1 MRSII
6 RNPVK
11 RTCLFPA
18 KNTVIKSQKTRAL
31 NETDS
36 PKIRD
41 SNLIS
46 LPHALVRVFFC
57 VGGERLVGNA
67 SVTACWRPIF

>member
-1 MRSII
+1 MKSIFHD
-6 RNPVK
+6 PVK

-18 KNTVIKSQKTRAL
+18 KNAAIKSQKTRAL

-46 LPHALVRVFFC
+46 LPHALFRVFFY
-57 VGGERLVGNA
+57 VGGERLVGKA
-67 SVTACWRPIF
+67 